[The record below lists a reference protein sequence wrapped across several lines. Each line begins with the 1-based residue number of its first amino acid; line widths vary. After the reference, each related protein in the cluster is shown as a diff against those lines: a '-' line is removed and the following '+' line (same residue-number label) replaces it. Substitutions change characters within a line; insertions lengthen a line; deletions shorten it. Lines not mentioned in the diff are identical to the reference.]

1 MDISS
6 LMGLSSITNSTLSSL
21 NSSNTD
27 SETMSRLASLTNL
40 SSAELEEL
48 SNLSTTG
55 LSTVTGISND
65 ALKTATESFS
75 TVLKNTLEEVQETGT
90 LSEETQEQI
99 SEVVN
104 VLQSAKT
111 DTSDDSTA
119 YELYKELFSS
129 AQGRKNVQEIVQA
142 GFTGMIFDSD
152 SVTTGL
158 ENMSAMISALENVT
172 NNKSE
177 SEN

>member
-40 SSAELEEL
+40 SSSELEEL

-75 TVLKNTLEEVQETGT
+75 TVLKDTLEEVQQTGT
-90 LSEETQEQI
+90 LSEETQE
-99 SEVVN
+99 ELGKVVN
-104 VLQSAKT
+104 VLESAKSDSST
-111 DTSDDSTA
+111 DNTA

-129 AQGRKNVQEIVQA
+129 SQGRKNVQEIVQS
-142 GFTGMIFDSD
+142 GFNNMIFDSGEI
-152 SVTTGL
+152 TTGL
-158 ENMSAMISALENVT
+158 NNMSAIISALENT
-172 NNKSE
+172 NEE
-177 SEN
+177 S